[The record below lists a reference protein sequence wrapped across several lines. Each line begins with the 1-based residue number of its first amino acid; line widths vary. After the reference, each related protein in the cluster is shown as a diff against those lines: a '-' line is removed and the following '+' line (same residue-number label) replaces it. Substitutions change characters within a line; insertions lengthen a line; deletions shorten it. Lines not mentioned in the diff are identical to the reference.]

1 MGKTQ
6 DPVIKPNKD
15 EDFTSITFYPDL
27 EKFGMNCLEDDVI
40 QHLLFYYSNNILT

>member
-1 MGKTQ
+1 MAKAN

-27 EKFGMNCLEDDVI
+27 EKFGMQTLEDDV
-40 QHLLFYYSNNILT
+40 NTN

>member
-27 EKFGMNCLEDDVI
+27 EKFGMNCLEDDVCTI
-40 QHLLFYYSNNILT
+40 FYSSNKYYLN